1 MKKLMIA
8 AGLFTVMSL
17 PLSTAALAAPDTMT
31 VETGIG
37 PVLAGGNGM
46 TLYTFRKDTDGQS
59 NCYDACASAWP
70 PFIAKAGA
78 TADGNFGLIQ
88 RKTGEMQWA
97 KDGKPLYFWVKDT
110 KKGDR
115 INSRNIKINFL
126 FIVHKYSNHSKK

>member
-1 MKKLMIA
+1 MKKLIIA

-17 PLSTAALAAPDTMT
+17 PLSTVALAAPDTMT

-88 RKTGEMQWA
+88 RKTGERQWA

-110 KKGDR
+110 KKGDTTGHGFKDIWDAAR
-115 INSRNIKINFL
+115 P
-126 FIVHKYSNHSKK
+126 